1 VTEAITQ
8 DVWDAPASRGVTR
21 IAGILW
27 LVAAFTVA
35 VLRTSHTTQREI
47 GSGVQA
53 SCHPTWTSQLP
64 QLLVA
69 VAGCA
74 LLLVAAEHHL
84 LRPRVVLAATGLAC
98 AWGSVLALVP
108 SAFDLRPSLRKL
120 TGGRR
125 AARCPNLYNMFT
137 AMTNPTNVSSLS

>member
-8 DVWDAPASRGVTR
+8 SAWGCRGAAR

-35 VLRTSHTTQREI
+35 VLRTAHTTPHDI

-53 SCHPTWTSQLP
+53 SCHPTWASQLP

-69 VAGCA
+69 AAGCA
-74 LLLVAAEHHL
+74 LLLIAAERHL
-84 LRPRVVLAATGLAC
+84 LSLRVVAVAVGLVC
-98 AWGSVLALVP
+98 VWGTVLALAP
-108 SAFDLRPSLRKL
+108 SAFDLVC
-120 TGGRR
+120 
-125 AARCPNLYNMFT
+125 AN
-137 AMTNPTNVSSLS
+137 